1 MSQLLQQV
9 STTSYAEMYK
19 EQLQE
24 RWQYKYPPY
33 FRLIKITLKHRDYNK
48 VDSGIDWLARALQQS
63 FGEFVLGPS
72 APAVSRIRNQY
83 IKNLVIKIPP
93 KQSLANTKLQILKIR
108 NTFEA
113 VKDFRPIRFIIDVD
127 AY

>member
-1 MSQLLQQV
+1 
-9 STTSYAEMYK
+9 MYK

-48 VDSGIDWLARALQQS
+48 VDSGVNWLFKALYSS
-63 FGEFVLGPS
+63 FGEHVLGPT
-72 APAVSRIRNQY
+72 APAVARIRNQY
-83 IKNLVIKIPP
+83 IKNIVLKIPP
-93 KQSLANTKLQILKIR
+93 KQNLANTKNQILKIR

>member
-1 MSQLLQQV
+1 
-9 STTSYAEMYK
+9 MYK

-33 FRLIKITLKHRDYNK
+33 FRTIKITLKHRDFNK
-48 VDSGIDWLARALQQS
+48 VDTGVNWLFKALYNS
-63 FGEFVLGPS
+63 FGEHVLGPT

-83 IKNLVIKIPP
+83 IKNIVIKIPP
-93 KQSLANTKLQILKIR
+93 KQSLANTKNQVTKIR

-127 AY
+127 NY